1 MNVQETRKPIT
12 DVIKHM
18 DAAIIEMRG
27 NNKSPYEFVMDSTSA
42 SELVTSLTTH
52 DTEPEP
58 GKRLEYQGIPVRTLD
73 LKGAQLL
80 SLRAKHTPSARD
92 SAQSLIGAE
101 LVCKKLRR
109 EISEGVLMLEKIRTM
124 IGDSQPQFLTKVDDI
139 QNVFIAAANAAWDF
153 DK

>member
-1 MNVQETRKPIT
+1 MNVQETRKPIA

-18 DAAIIEMRG
+18 DAAISEMRD
-27 NNKSPYEFVMDSTSA
+27 NNKSPSEFVMDSTSA
-42 SELVTSLTTH
+42 YELVTSLTTH
-52 DTEPEP
+52 GIEQQHE
-58 GKRLEYQGIPVRTLD
+58 GHFEYQGIPIRTLD

-80 SLRAKHTPSARD
+80 SLRAKHTPTAMD

-109 EISEGVLMLEKIRTM
+109 EISEGVLVLEKIRAM
-124 IGDSQPQFLTKVDDI
+124 IGDSQPQFRTKVDDI

-153 DK
+153 DE